1 MDIDK
6 IFITDATNVTG
17 TWIELID
24 QFGSDKHRSDLD
36 NLDAIV
42 CSMVERKRD
51 KLSYYHGK
59 KRAAVH
65 LGNCYQQVITDL
77 LTEVLVSIGITKDL
91 IYCIID
97 GEHSEYFLEG
107 ELLLET
113 EQIERLMKPQE
124 NIEAKGKDVVRA
136 IYSNEIYMGK
146 Q

>member
-1 MDIDK
+1 MNIDK

-17 TWIELID
+17 TWVELID

-36 NLDAIV
+36 NLDSTV
-42 CSMVERKRD
+42 WSLVEKKRD
-51 KLSYYHGK
+51 ELSYYHGK

-77 LTEVLVSIGITKDL
+77 LTEVLVSIGISKDL
-91 IYCIID
+91 ICCVID
-97 GEHSEYFLEG
+97 GKHSEYLLDG

-113 EQIERLMKPQE
+113 EQIELLMKPQE
-124 NIEAKGKDVVRA
+124 KIEVKDKNVVRA
-136 IYSNEIYMGK
+136 VYSNEIYMGK